1 MNLVFPPKKARVI
14 NVYRGTLL
22 FRFEIRDENQI
33 KVDKSQKFKERRPNF
48 FVFLFFC
55 FFVT

>member
-14 NVYRGTLL
+14 NVYRETLL
-22 FRFEIRDENQI
+22 FRFEIRDENLI

-48 FVFLFFC
+48 FVFFC
-55 FFVT
+55 FLLFL

>member
-48 FVFLFFC
+48 FVFLFFA
-55 FFVT
+55 FL